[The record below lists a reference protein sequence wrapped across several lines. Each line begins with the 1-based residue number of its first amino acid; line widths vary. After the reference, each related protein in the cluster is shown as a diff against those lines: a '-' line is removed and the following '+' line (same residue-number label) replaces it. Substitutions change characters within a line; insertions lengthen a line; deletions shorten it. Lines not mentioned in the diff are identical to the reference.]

1 MLLKYE
7 IHWGNIRYTRG
18 NKLKVNEEIKR
29 SWGEGSIA
37 HDLLDAI
44 LNED

>member
-1 MLLKYE
+1 MKSIEE
-7 IHWGNIRYTRG
+7 IYVIRG